1 MPLKTPKR
9 LAPPNDQ
16 GSKRDRSSEPHVPM
30 RQCVGCR
37 TRREKRSLLRF
48 VSGQGQWEADPRAR
62 RVGRGV
68 YLCSPQCMERVKK
81 NKRYKSLAT
90 AAVPSAAWPQT

>member
-9 LAPPNDQ
+9 LAPPNDR
-16 GSKRDRSSEPHVPM
+16 SARRRSSERHVPI

-37 TRREKRSLLRF
+37 TRREKRALLRF
-48 VSGQGQWEADPRAR
+48 VTEQGKWEADPRASR
-62 RVGRGV
+62 DGRGV
-68 YLCSPQCMERVKK
+68 YLCSARCMELVKK

-90 AAVPSAAWPQT
+90 AAVPSNAWPQL